1 MTMLSV
7 IIVNWNVKELLKQCL
22 DSIIREVLESDCE
35 VIVVDN
41 HSTDGSV
48 EMVRVCF
55 PQVKLITN
63 KENIGYGRAANQA
76 VQIAGGDL
84 LFVLNPDTIVK
95 GDTLLQIKEFME
107 QNPQVGVGG
116 CFVYYPDGKPQDC
129 FFRFPTLATCFSKS
143 FSLFRVLPRTRY
155 TASLFYSVSGRDGQM
170 PESVSGSAM
179 VIRKSA
185 FEQVG
190 GFDEDYFL
198 YYEETDLCY
207 RIRQKGWKIAAIP
220 KTKVIHLLQQS
231 ASKNFSVSVFHAFRS
246 EFLFFEKNYPKY
258 RLPALRLLQLLGIIL
273 RTGYWFPCSLLS
285 NNNSEALTKLKG
297 YISLL
302 LADFGYNKTL
312 WKPKQ

>member
-22 DSIIREVLESDCE
+22 DSIFREVIESDCE

-48 EMVRVCF
+48 EMVRLRF
-55 PQVKLITN
+55 PQVKLIAN
-63 KENIGYGRAANQA
+63 QENIGYGRAANQA
-76 VQIAGGDL
+76 AKIASGDL
-84 LFVLNPDTIVK
+84 LFVLNPDTVVK
-95 GDTLLQIKEFME
+95 GDTLLEIKEFME
-107 QNPQVGVGG
+107 QNPRVGVGG
-116 CFVYYPDGKPQDC
+116 CFVFCPDGKPQDC
-129 FFRFPTLATCFSKS
+129 FFRFPTLANSFSKN
-143 FSLFRVLPRTRY
+143 FSLFRVLPRTRF
-155 TASLFYSVSGRDGQM
+155 TASLFDSISVSNGQM

-179 VIRKSA
+179 VIRKLA

-190 GFDEDYFL
+190 GFNENYFL

-231 ASKNFSVSVFHAFRS
+231 ARKNFSVSVFHAFRS

-258 RLPALRLLQLLGIIL
+258 RLPALRLLQLLGIIF
-273 RTGYWFPCSLLS
+273 RTGYWFSYTLFS
-285 NNNSEALTKLKG
+285 NNNAEAQTKLKG
-297 YISLL
+297 YLSLL
-302 LADFGYNKTL
+302 LADYRYDKTIL
-312 WKPKQ
+312 KP